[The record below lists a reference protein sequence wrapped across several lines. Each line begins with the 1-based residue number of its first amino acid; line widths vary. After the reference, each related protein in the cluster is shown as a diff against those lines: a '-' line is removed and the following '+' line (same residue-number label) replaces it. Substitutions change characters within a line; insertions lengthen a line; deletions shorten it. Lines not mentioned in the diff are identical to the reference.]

1 MSATG
6 QQVRTLLAYLG
17 TAMIAT
23 GQPVGEVEDE
33 LVEISAGLGYP
44 DVQIAGSPTGI
55 TLNLASGDPATF
67 ESVNASLRLD
77 QAVEVRAIRHLLL
90 DGSLSVAE
98 AIDQLLALRSRP
110 RTGQPSRGPCRRRRR
125 RRAGRRPR
133 TYPR

>member
-23 GQPVGEVEDE
+23 GQTVGEVEDE
-33 LVEISAGLGYP
+33 LTEVSVRLGHP

-77 QAVEVRAIRHLLL
+77 
-90 DGSLSVAE
+90 
-98 AIDQLLALRSRP
+98 
-110 RTGQPSRGPCRRRRR
+110 
-125 RRAGRRPR
+125 
-133 TYPR
+133 